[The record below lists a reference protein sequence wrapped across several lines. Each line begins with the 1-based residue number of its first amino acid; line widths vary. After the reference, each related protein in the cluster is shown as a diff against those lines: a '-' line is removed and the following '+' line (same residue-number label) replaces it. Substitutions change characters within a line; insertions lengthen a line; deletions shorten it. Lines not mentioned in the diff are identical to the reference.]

1 MVPMACC
8 FCGTLGKSE
17 ISNKDP
23 AETKQ
28 GYTQHNPLQQ
38 SMSSK
43 IFPDNALDLR
53 STPSYLL
60 GGAKAD
66 PSKLTMMDTSLLQ
79 PKLPFNGIAAATA
92 AAATGA
98 HRKVCMVQ
106 QTCKSTNLPPY
117 EQPRKTAVSLPPS
130 LVDLFFLT
138 LGGLGVGEKRAAE
151 ASATMAVG
159 GGDAKPLDLFLSI
172 GLDRRTAVSAL
183 VNQRVTSNLNAV
195 IKEVNVSPS
204 PSASLTAH
212 RRSSILDAVILLSG
226 SLRD

>member
-98 HRKVCMVQ
+98 HRK
-106 QTCKSTNLPPY
+106 K
-117 EQPRKTAVSLPPS
+117 QPRKTAGSLPPS

-172 GLDRRTAVSAL
+172 GLDRRTAESAL
-183 VNQRVTSNLNAV
+183 VNQRVTSNLTAV

-226 SLRD
+226 SL

>member
-1 MVPMACC
+1 MVALIIFQFIFSDRLGKVVGSVMLYDKQSVKVAYDSRQLIPKSVHPPQPAIPMIPMACC

-53 STPSYLL
+53 STPSYLP

-66 PSKLTMMDTSLLQ
+66 PSKLTMMDTSLLE

-98 HRKVCMVQ
+98 HRNVCMVQ
-106 QTCKSTNLPPY
+106 RS
-117 EQPRKTAVSLPPS
+117 VS
-130 LVDLFFLT
+130 
-138 LGGLGVGEKRAAE
+138 R
-151 ASATMAVG
+151 MY
-159 GGDAKPLDLFLSI
+159 
-172 GLDRRTAVSAL
+172 
-183 VNQRVTSNLNAV
+183 
-195 IKEVNVSPS
+195 
-204 PSASLTAH
+204 
-212 RRSSILDAVILLSG
+212 
-226 SLRD
+226 